1 MGGRIERINI
11 KDLLN
16 YFENPRHAIG
26 STETDTLKKLFEA
39 VGVQYMFNLAEDIQK
54 HGLLGN
60 QQVVAVY
67 SSEKNAYVVY
77 EGNRRIAAIKL
88 LLSPGKFSFLDPAVL
103 EKAKRIASRGNVPT
117 EINCY
122 VTDEQDAFFIMERL
136 HSGEDRGRG
145 TKQWTSREK
154 EAFRVR
160 QSNQKK
166 ISYLIDVYI
175 KKHLKDEITAIIPF
189 TTIERIFNNREVKRL
204 IGLEVDDEGTFTKE
218 RMQLVLDA
226 SKWIADEARSA
237 GMAVTRL
244 FNKSKAIEE
253 KLLPWINEYI
263 QEGRNNIESNDSN
276 ADNAEDGTPQSDSGV
291 TTNNDAG
298 EIFSGENDSESSPES
313 HYDKDTSGEKS
324 KMTSEGQ
331 KAGVSNN
338 GSSSGGS
345 TGGSSSA
352 STSDSAGGNKNI
364 PYFFQGLDYSCLDPH
379 DAASHGVSSVCRELQ
394 MFSDKRLV
402 DKYPIA
408 SAFLVR
414 AVIEQAIIYYS
425 KKHNITG
432 QTTLIWDSFR
442 KHNGSPQLS
451 KIIDKYNKSL
461 EQYIAEKNIREYFSD
476 LFGDYNTNI
485 INPLNWVVH
494 RPAEFQL
501 DSSTLVELPRKG
513 LLAVINYMLS

>member
-26 STETDTLKKLFEA
+26 STETDTLKKLFKA
-39 VGVQYMFNLAEDIQK
+39 VGVQYMLNLAEDIQK

-88 LLSPGKFSFLDPAVL
+88 LLSPGKFSFLDPAAL

-218 RMQLVLDA
+218 RMQLILDA

-263 QEGRNNIESNDSN
+263 QAGRNNIESNDSN

-298 EIFSGENDSESSPES
+298 ENYSGESDNESSPET
-313 HYDKDTSGEKS
+313 HHDKDTSEDKS

-331 KAGVSNN
+331 KTGVSNN
-338 GSSSGGS
+338 GSSSGG
-345 TGGSSSA
+345 
-352 STSDSAGGNKNI
+352 SAGGNKNI
-364 PYFFQGLDYSCLDPH
+364 PYFFQGLDYSFLDPH
-379 DAASHGVSSVCRELQ
+379 DATSHGVSAVCRELQ
-394 MFSDKRLV
+394 LFSDKRLV
-402 DKYPIA
+402 DKFPIA
-408 SAFLVR
+408 SAFLIR

-425 KKHNITG
+425 KRHTIQG
-432 QTTLIWDSFR
+432 QTRSIWDSIE
-442 KHNGSPQLS
+442 KHGDSKKLS
-451 KIIDKYNKSL
+451 KIIDNYKRNL
-461 EQYIAEKNIREYFSD
+461 NMYIPSANIREYFFD
-476 LFGDYNTNI
+476 LFGNYNNNV
-485 INPLNWVVH
+485 NPLNWVVH